1 MRSKFAPAKQV
12 NDDSAPGR
20 DRLAGTLLVYSV
32 QRRRAVAL
40 ARRTEFEPASVF
52 GGLWKIP
59 LLHRKTAA
67 MRAHRGL
74 DPGSHV
80 VPLPPSAWA
89 VVKRAMSLARDSEFL
104 LLAAA
109 RKRRDASPGD
119 DHPSELADSRVRF
132 DPRERNRTISDEQV
146 EADHKKTGRPKAP
159 GFGVGVR
166 RLRPGTSRGATRSGS
181 RSCRSR
187 RASRWGARSVHVERR
202 IRKGSHAVLLE
213 HEGQPLRRRQIHPV
227 NESRRQRLVGLRWAR
242 LSAVSRHH

>member
-1 MRSKFAPAKQV
+1 MENTAIASQDGGNARAPRSRP
-12 NDDSAPGR
+12 
-20 DRLAGTLLVYSV
+20 RLARG
-32 QRRRAVAL
+32 
-40 ARRTEFEPASVF
+40 
-52 GGLWKIP
+52 
-59 LLHRKTAA
+59 AA
-67 MRAHRGL
+67 AAERL
-74 DPGSHV
+74 
-80 VPLPPSAWA
+80 A

-202 IRKGSHAVLLE
+202 IRKAHMPSFLNTK
-213 HEGQPLRRRQIHPV
+213 V
-227 NESRRQRLVGLRWAR
+227 NLYVDGKFIRQRVASSTTRRASMGALIRR
-242 LSAVSRHH
+242 IRHH